1 MVVVRSNC
9 NRMGVEQRPNRSRI
23 IVVTTALLVRFPV
36 GRQARVRVRLIRF
49 RSVNRPLISSLA
61 ARVCTEC
68 GWSDRP
74 GWRWYGSPVGRC
86 VGLAVDV
93 TRLIYSNRRRPI
105 DVRHIR
111 ATFNLPLSLS
121 PPPPPQSLRVRCCIS
136 LPMISV
142 ERY

>member
-61 ARVCTEC
+61 AGVCTEC

-111 ATFNLPLSLS
+111 ATFNLHCRCRRRLLLSRSASDAAFRFL
-121 PPPPPQSLRVRCCIS
+121 
-136 LPMISV
+136 
-142 ERY
+142 